1 MYISGYKKGVVINIV
16 RGVLKRYKQML
27 ESDSEGTTPL
37 WRSRS
42 QIMTMKKAKPGRTSS
57 NWFMK
62 GDNRQFMCLP
72 VTPGGHL
79 VSRMR
84 KELGTFKGPD
94 KGTTKYSERAGR
106 SILAGISKDDPFPKV
121 GCTFGDPECLVG
133 PGCDKG
139 GVCYEILC
147 KECIPDDPQDGDINA
162 GPIVDLEN
170 VARPLQDP
178 RMIAGPAENL
188 AGARRPQRAKYLGH
202 TGTSMHRRMLG
213 HKEKK
218 STGIN
223 KHTRDRHPDN
233 PPRYLMRPVR
243 GSRTN
248 LERTTAEG
256 ILMEE
261 EEKDTPGILMNSKS
275 EGGRGKL
282 VRYVPQVTRI

>member
-1 MYISGYKKGVVINIV
+1 MTKKFLIQERSAIGWNTKQSTLFQEGMRRVRNCSLELSWDVRRHHLNHFCWQMYISGYKKGVVINIV

-147 KECIPDDPQDGDINA
+147 KECIPDA
-162 GPIVDLEN
+162 
-170 VARPLQDP
+170 
-178 RMIAGPAENL
+178 
-188 AGARRPQRAKYLGH
+188 
-202 TGTSMHRRMLG
+202 
-213 HKEKK
+213 
-218 STGIN
+218 
-223 KHTRDRHPDN
+223 
-233 PPRYLMRPVR
+233 
-243 GSRTN
+243 
-248 LERTTAEG
+248 
-256 ILMEE
+256 
-261 EEKDTPGILMNSKS
+261 
-275 EGGRGKL
+275 
-282 VRYVPQVTRI
+282 